1 MKDNGDNVELLPLV
15 SIFCV
20 VMGCIGV
27 ILNTDYLDKIIMLEF
42 LTGGLIGL
50 IVSFYYLDVATLT
63 SIMEPV
69 STIIL
74 LLGSLK
80 YIYIKRSKK
89 KYSSKLPILVK

>member
-1 MKDNGDNVELLPLV
+1 
-15 SIFCV
+15 
-20 VMGCIGV
+20 MGCVGV
-27 ILNTDYLDKIIMLEF
+27 ILNTDCLDKIIMLEF

-50 IVSFYYLDVATLT
+50 IASFYYLDVAILT

-69 STIIL
+69 STVIL

-89 KYSSKLPILVK
+89 RYSSKLPILVK

>member
-1 MKDNGDNVELLPLV
+1 VELLPLV
-15 SIFCV
+15 SIFCI
-20 VMGCIGV
+20 VMGCVGV
-27 ILNTDYLDKIIMLEF
+27 ILNTDCLDKIIMLEF

-50 IVSFYYLDVATLT
+50 IASFYYLDVAILT

-69 STIIL
+69 STVIL

-89 KYSSKLPILVK
+89 RYSSKLPILVK

>member
-1 MKDNGDNVELLPLV
+1 VKDNGDNVELLPLV

>member
-1 MKDNGDNVELLPLV
+1 M
-15 SIFCV
+15 

-50 IVSFYYLDVATLT
+50 IVSFYYLDVAILT

-69 STIIL
+69 STVIL

-80 YIYIKRSKK
+80 YLYLKRSKK
-89 KYSSKLPILVK
+89 RYSSKLPILVK